1 MSGLLVASGRANPVT
16 VFSTFGPDNLYDS
29 ENGDLIE
36 NIPSAFQALAA
47 AFIPDQSG
55 ELEGVHLGMSE
66 GFGGSVSVFLFA
78 DENNSPDSVDEFPL
92 GAVTPTKPLGPDNNS
107 VLSLTYGGSPLML
120 QAGTQY
126 WIGLSANLNPVSEFW
141 NFATSDHT
149 GTVAISTD
157 VLLSNWNVTPG
168 QVPFAFDVLANAP
181 AVPEPEPAWLVVTG
195 MICLFGI
202 ATWRTYC
209 PNILERALSR
219 SGRTKRLLLSN
230 SVNVKP

>member
-1 MSGLLVASGRANPVT
+1 MVASGRANPVT

-29 ENGDLIE
+29 ENGDLVE

-78 DENNSPDSVDEFPL
+78 DENNSPDSADEFPL
-92 GAVTPTKPLGPDNNS
+92 GAVTPTNNS

-126 WIGLSANLNPVSEFW
+126 WIGLS
-141 NFATSDHT
+141 
-149 GTVAISTD
+149 
-157 VLLSNWNVTPG
+157 
-168 QVPFAFDVLANAP
+168 
-181 AVPEPEPAWLVVTG
+181 
-195 MICLFGI
+195 
-202 ATWRTYC
+202 R
-209 PNILERALSR
+209 
-219 SGRTKRLLLSN
+219 
-230 SVNVKP
+230 

>member
-1 MSGLLVASGRANPVT
+1 M
-16 VFSTFGPDNLYDS
+16 
-29 ENGDLIE
+29 
-36 NIPSAFQALAA
+36 
-47 AFIPDQSG
+47 
-55 ELEGVHLGMSE
+55 
-66 GFGGSVSVFLFA
+66 SVFLFA
-78 DENNSPDSVDEFPL
+78 DENNSPDSADEFPL
-92 GAVTPTKPLGPDNNS
+92 GAVTPTNNS

-168 QVPFAFDVLANAP
+168 QVPFAFDVLANTP
-181 AVPEPEPAWLVVTG
+181 AVPEPESTWLVVTG

>member
-1 MSGLLVASGRANPVT
+1 MSGLLVASGRASPVT
-16 VFSTFGPDNLYDS
+16 VFSTFGPDYLYDS
-29 ENGDLIE
+29 ENGDLVE

-66 GFGGSVSVFLFA
+66 GFGGAVSVFLFA
-78 DENNSPDSVDEFPL
+78 DENNSPNSADEFPL
-92 GAVTPTKPLGPDNNS
+92 GAVTPTNSS
-107 VLSLTYGGSPLML
+107 VLSLTYGGNPLSL

-126 WIGLSANLNPVSEFW
+126 WIGLYANLNLVSEFW

-202 ATWRTYC
+202 STCRACRS
-209 PNILERALSR
+209 NIFE
-219 SGRTKRLLLSN
+219 
-230 SVNVKP
+230 